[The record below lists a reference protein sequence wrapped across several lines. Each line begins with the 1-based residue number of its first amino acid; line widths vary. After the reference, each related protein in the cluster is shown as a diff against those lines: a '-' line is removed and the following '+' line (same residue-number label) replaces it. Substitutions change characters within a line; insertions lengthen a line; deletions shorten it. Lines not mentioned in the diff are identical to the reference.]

1 MNQVLQFKSEQNRNT
16 TIEFQFDLSSF
27 SPKISPKKIQKPLA
41 EWSNRCGSE
50 SSILETDVYIWRYA
64 LLVVHAVREEKGFW

>member
-41 EWSNRCGSE
+41 E
-50 SSILETDVYIWRYA
+50 
-64 LLVVHAVREEKGFW
+64 